1 MSKIPIDRNIPL
13 LNDANPNVRRSAV
26 EALGRKM
33 NKGSIKPLINLY
45 NKEDN
50 IDVRRAIVLAI
61 SFIGGEEIIPILLDV
76 LKNEKDADTRRNAAG
91 GLRFFSKQVK
101 AEVIFKI
108 LLEEEDTSIRDVLTN
123 TIIYFQ
129 DESIIPTLI
138 AVYQKEIKAHLEE
151 CVLEI
156 LGSFDTPETNELLF
170 HSITLGNRD
179 KIRLIATRALGKIRL
194 IATRALGKR
203 NAISIIAPLY
213 EVYQNDPNEE
223 IKNLAY
229 KILDEYSIALN
240 FSSSFFPFIPR
251 YSGSAKAIILKIIK
265 ISFD

>member
-170 HSITLGNRD
+170 HSIKLGNRD
-179 KIRLIATRALGKIRL
+179 KIRL

-240 FSSSFFPFIPR
+240 FHSVDQMVLDFMQ
-251 YSGSAKAIILKIIK
+251 KQKEK
-265 ISFD
+265 EETD